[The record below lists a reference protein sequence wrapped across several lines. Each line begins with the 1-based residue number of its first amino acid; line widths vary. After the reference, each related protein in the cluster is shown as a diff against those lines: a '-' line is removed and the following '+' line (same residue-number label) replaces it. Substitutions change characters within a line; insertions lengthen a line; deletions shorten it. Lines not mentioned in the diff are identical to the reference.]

1 MKKML
6 LVSIAFI
13 WIGSL
18 IILIIALT
26 DLYPNIMFQE
36 YRLVIVFAFISITGL
51 LRIIVNKI
59 TVEQTT
65 KK

>member
-1 MKKML
+1 ML

-36 YRLVIVFAFISITGL
+36 YRLVIVFAFVSITGL

-59 TVEQTT
+59 TVKQTI

>member
-1 MKKML
+1 ML

-51 LRIIVNKI
+51 LSIIVNKI
-59 TVEQTT
+59 TVEQTN